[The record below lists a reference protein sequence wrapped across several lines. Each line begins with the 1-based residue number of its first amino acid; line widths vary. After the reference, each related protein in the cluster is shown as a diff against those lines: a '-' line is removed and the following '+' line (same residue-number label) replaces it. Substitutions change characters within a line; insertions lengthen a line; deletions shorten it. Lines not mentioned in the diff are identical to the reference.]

1 MKKSH
6 AIIAVFDS
14 HQAAESAVRSLSDG
28 GLDIKHFSI
37 IGKGYHKEEQILGF
51 YNVGDRIAA
60 WGGTGAFWGGLWGL
74 FAGGLFMTVPIIG
87 PVVVLGHFAAMVFAA
102 AEGAV
107 VVGGL
112 GALGGALSSLGIPKD
127 SVIEYET
134 ALKTDSF
141 LLMAHGSV
149 EEMARAKTLLDSA
162 SPARIDLHRDVVEM
176 PELQTE
182 RATLEEVN

>member
-1 MKKSH
+1 MSKNH
-6 AIIAVFDS
+6 AIVAVFES
-14 HQAAESAVRSLSDG
+14 HQAAENAVRTLSEG

-37 IGKGYHKEEQILGF
+37 IGKGFHKEEQVLGF
-51 YNVGDRIAA
+51 YNAGDRIAS

-74 FAGGLFMTVPIIG
+74 FAGGLFLTVPVVG
-87 PVVVLGHFAAMVFAA
+87 PVIVLGHFAAMVFAA

-112 GALGGALSSLGIPKD
+112 GALGGALSSFGIPKD

-149 EEMARAKTLLDSA
+149 EEMARAKALLDST
-162 SPARIDLHRDVVEM
+162 SPTRVDLHRDVIEM
-176 PELQTE
+176 TGHHAEH
-182 RATLEEVN
+182 ATLEPAD

>member
-1 MKKSH
+1 
-6 AIIAVFDS
+6 
-14 HQAAESAVRSLSDG
+14 
-28 GLDIKHFSI
+28 
-37 IGKGYHKEEQILGF
+37 
-51 YNVGDRIAA
+51 
-60 WGGTGAFWGGLWGL
+60 
-74 FAGGLFMTVPIIG
+74 MTVPVIG
-87 PVVVLGHFAAMVFAA
+87 PVIVLGHFAAMVFAA

-162 SPARIDLHRDVVEM
+162 SPIRIDLHRDVVEM
-176 PELQTE
+176 TGVHAGHAALEL
-182 RATLEEVN
+182 AD

>member
-1 MKKSH
+1 MSKNH
-6 AIIAVFDS
+6 AIVAVFDS

-51 YNVGDRIAA
+51 YNVGDRIAS

-74 FAGGLFMTVPIIG
+74 FAGGLFMTVPVMG
-87 PVVVLGHFAAMVFAA
+87 PVIVLGHFAAMVFAA

-107 VVGGL
+107 VVGGM

-149 EEMARAKTLLDSA
+149 EEMARAKALLDSA
-162 SPARIDLHRDVVEM
+162 SPIRIDLHRDVVEM
-176 PELQTE
+176 PDVPVE
-182 RATLEEVN
+182 RAALEEVN